1 MFLSRCLGVLSMDKR
16 QQLTLA
22 LQHVDG
28 ITELTENLEHRD
40 YIYNKLITVKCEL
53 ERELNK
59 LNVNGTSS

>member
-1 MFLSRCLGVLSMDKR
+1 MDKR

-28 ITELTENLEHRD
+28 IAELTEDLEYRD

-53 ERELNK
+53 ERELSK
-59 LNVNGTSS
+59 LDENGTST